1 MIRLKLRY
9 LAHVSMVTG
18 ILQEFHETQSR
29 SLKALLNELD
39 QRYCGFQSLFIPAE
53 GGGLNLNAMI
63 FYQPPGK
70 IPAPFMDLNS
80 PLEDGATLT
89 FW

>member
-18 ILQEFHETQSR
+18 TLQEFHETQSS
-29 SLKALLNELD
+29 SLRALLAELD
-39 QRYCGFQSLFIPAE
+39 QRYQGFQNLFVSPD
-53 GGGLNLNAMI
+53 GLGLNLNAMI
-63 FYQPPGK
+63 FHQPPGK
-70 IPAPFMDLNS
+70 LPGPALDLNT
-80 PLEDGATLT
+80 PLENDATLT

>member
-18 ILQEFHETQSR
+18 ILQEFHETR
-29 SLKALLNELD
+29 ATSLKSLLDELD
-39 QRYCGFQSLFIPAE
+39 QRYDGFQNLFLPSK
-53 GGGLNLNAMI
+53 GSGFNLNAMI

-70 IPAPFMDLNS
+70 IPAPAMNLQS

>member
-18 ILQEFHETQSR
+18 ILQEFHETQSS
-29 SLKALLNELD
+29 SLKALLAELD
-39 QRYCGFQSLFIPAE
+39 QRYQGFQNLFISSE
-53 GGGLNLNAMI
+53 GRGFNLNAMI

-70 IPAPFMDLNS
+70 IPAPAIDLNF
-80 PLEDGATLT
+80 PLENGATLT

>member
-18 ILQEFHETQSR
+18 VLQEVCETQAT
-29 SLKALLNELD
+29 SLKALLDELD
-39 QRYCGFQSLFIPAE
+39 QRYGGFQDLFLSSK
-53 GGGLNLNAMI
+53 GSGFNLNAMI

-70 IPAPFMDLNS
+70 IPAPAMNLQS

>member
-1 MIRLKLRY
+1 VIRLKLRY

-18 ILQEFHETQSR
+18 ILQEFHETQAG
-29 SLKALLNELD
+29 SLKALLAELD
-39 QRYCGFQSLFIPAE
+39 QRYRGFQDLFFSSE
-53 GGGLNLNAMI
+53 GRGLKLNAMI

-70 IPAPFMDLNS
+70 IPTPAVDLNS
-80 PLEDGATLT
+80 PLENGATLT

>member
-18 ILQEFHETQSR
+18 ILQEFHETQST
-29 SLKALLNELD
+29 SLKALLGELD
-39 QRYCGFQSLFIPAE
+39 QRYRGFQDLFVSSE
-53 GGGLNLNAMI
+53 GKGLNLNAMI
-63 FYQPPGK
+63 FYQSPGK
-70 IPAPFMDLNS
+70 LPAPAIDLNFT
-80 PLEDGATLT
+80 LENGATLT

>member
-1 MIRLKLRY
+1 VIRLKLRY

-18 ILQEFHETQSR
+18 ILQEFHETR
-29 SLKALLNELD
+29 ATSLKTLLDELN
-39 QRYCGFQSLFIPAE
+39 QRYHGFRDLFIHSE
-53 GGGLNLNAMI
+53 GGGINLNAMV

-70 IPAPFMDLNS
+70 IPAPMIDLNS
-80 PLEDGATLT
+80 PLQDGATLT

>member
-18 ILQEFHETQSR
+18 VLQEFYETR
-29 SLKALLNELD
+29 AASLKALLDELD
-39 QRYCGFQSLFIPAE
+39 QRYDGFRDLFLSSKDS
-53 GGGLNLNAMI
+53 GFNLNAMI

-70 IPAPFMDLNS
+70 IPAPAMNLQS
-80 PLEDGATLT
+80 SLEDGATLT